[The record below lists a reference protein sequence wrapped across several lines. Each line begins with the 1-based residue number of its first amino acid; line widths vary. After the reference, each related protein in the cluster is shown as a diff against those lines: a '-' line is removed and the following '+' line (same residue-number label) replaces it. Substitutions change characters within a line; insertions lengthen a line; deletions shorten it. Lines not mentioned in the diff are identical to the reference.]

1 MSREFTALMKSYTVM
16 GGRCKLNYSKEEL
29 LKWDIEYVWHPFT
42 QMKEYCSEEILMIER
57 GEGCYLWDIDGNKYI
72 DAVSSIWLNVHGHN
86 RKEINEAVKKQI
98 DLVAHSTL
106 LGQANVPSTVL
117 AKKLIHIAPKGLKK
131 VFYSDNGATSV
142 EVALKL
148 AFQYWQQKGEKYKS
162 KTKFISLK
170 RGYHG
175 DTIGSVSVGG
185 VDLFHSI
192 FSPLLFKGYKVDV
205 PYCYRCALNLSY
217 DTCSLACT
225 QQVKQIMEKHSEEIA
240 AFIMEPEV
248 IAAGG
253 IITVPRGYLKRI
265 RELCDEH
272 NILLILDE
280 VAVGF
285 GRTGKMFACEHEDVS
300 PDLLC
305 LSKGI
310 TGGYMPFA
318 ATLTTDEIYEAFWG
332 DETLK
337 FTHGHSYTGNQLGC
351 AAALANLEIFEKE
364 NLIAAIQPK
373 IEHLKKLLEKF
384 WEIENVGDIRQ
395 RGFMVGIELV
405 EDRKTKKPFAF
416 EKRLGH
422 RVIMEARKR
431 GLILR
436 PIVDVIEIVPMLC
449 VSEEELSFICEK
461 TFESIKAVLKQVKIK
476 K

>member
-1 MSREFTALMKSYTVM
+1 
-16 GGRCKLNYSKEEL
+16 
-29 LKWDIEYVWHPFT
+29 
-42 QMKEYCSEEILMIER
+42 
-57 GEGCYLWDIDGNKYI
+57 
-72 DAVSSIWLNVHGHN
+72 
-86 RKEINEAVKKQI
+86 
-98 DLVAHSTL
+98 
-106 LGQANVPSTVL
+106 
-117 AKKLIHIAPKGLKK
+117 
-131 VFYSDNGATSV
+131 
-142 EVALKL
+142 
-148 AFQYWQQKGEKYKS
+148 
-162 KTKFISLK
+162 
-170 RGYHG
+170 
-175 DTIGSVSVGG
+175 
-185 VDLFHSI
+185 
-192 FSPLLFKGYKVDV
+192 
-205 PYCYRCALNLSY
+205 
-217 DTCSLACT
+217 
-225 QQVKQIMEKHSEEIA
+225 
-240 AFIMEPEV
+240 
-248 IAAGG
+248 
-253 IITVPRGYLKRI
+253 RGYLKRI

-364 NLIAAIQPK
+364 NIIAAIQPK

-461 TFESIKAVLKQVKIK
+461 TFESIKAVLKQVKTK
-476 K
+476 KIISQ

>member
-1 MSREFTALMKSYTVM
+1 MSREFIVLMKSYTVM
-16 GGRCKLNYSKEEL
+16 GGRYELNYNKEDF
-29 LKWDIEYVWHPFT
+29 LKWDGQYVWHPFT

-72 DAVSSIWLNVHGHN
+72 DAVSSIWLNVHGHS
-86 RKEINEAVKKQI
+86 RKEINDALKKQI
-98 DLVAHSTL
+98 DLIAHSTL
-106 LGQANVPSTVL
+106 LGQANVPSTIL
-117 AKKLIHIAPKGLKK
+117 AKKLVDITPEGITR

-148 AFQYWQQKGEKYKS
+148 AFQYWQHKGKKD

-192 FSPLLFKGYKVDV
+192 FSPLLFEGYKADV
-205 PYCYRCALNLSY
+205 PYCYRCPLNLSH
-217 DTCSLACT
+217 DTCELACT
-225 QQVKQIMEKHSEEIA
+225 EQVKQIMEKHSEEIA

-253 IITVPRGYLKRI
+253 IISVPRGYLKKI
-265 RELCDEH
+265 KQLCDEY

-285 GRTGKMFACEHEDVS
+285 GRTGTMFACEHENVS
-300 PDLLC
+300 PDFMC

-310 TGGYMPFA
+310 TGGYIPLA
-318 ATLTTDEIYEAFWG
+318 ATITTDEIYNAFWG
-332 DETLK
+332 EEDLK

-351 AAALANLEIFEKE
+351 SAALASLEIFEKE
-364 NLIAAIQPK
+364 NVISAIQPK
-373 IEHLKKLLEKF
+373 IEYLKKLLEKF

-395 RGFMVGIELV
+395 RGFMIGIELV
-405 EDRKTKKPFAF
+405 EDRKTKKPFTF
-416 EKRLGH
+416 KKKLGH

-461 TFESIKAVLKQVKIK
+461 TFESIKAVLRDVNAK
-476 K
+476 